1 MTFYHSKLIPSHL
14 RVILFKDESHI
25 ERQRDQINN
34 LIHLPLY
41 MTFYHSKLI
50 LRWESYRE
58 AEGSNKLFDPAASLY
73 DSCLFV
79 FTSFYHSRLILSHSL
94 IGMIEWQLN
103 YWMRKEW
110 DIFLRDFDFFTL
122 IPGSFHHFWWEKMIK
137 NWSRLIGI
145 RKMSLWTEFNSV
157 QSDNFL
163 RAEGKFWT
171 KVNPLDFFPPHSTL
185 ISLFF
190 HHSILIHYLKWV

>member
-1 MTFYHSKLIPSHL
+1 MRKWVL
-14 RVILFKDESHI
+14 KDWNWI
-25 ERQRDQINN
+25 
-34 LIHLPLY
+34 
-41 MTFYHSKLI
+41 K
-50 LRWESYRE
+50 WES
-58 AEGSNKLFDPAASLY
+58 SLVLPHSTLISLF
-73 DSCLFV
+73 FIIN
-79 FTSFYHSRLILSHSL
+79 THSL
-94 IGMIEWQLN
+94 SEMSVEWVRQSNPPNPLWQLN

-185 ISLFF
+185 IRLFF
-190 HHSILIHYLKWV
+190 HHSILIHYLK